1 MNKDLV
7 PTIVIALKRPTIRIN
22 KETLQLLGN
31 PSHILLSVNPTEC
44 SLMILPTNS
53 MDTKSLNISKNLNKN
68 KKFIELYST
77 FLVKQLERICD
88 ALVGE
93 KSYKMFGE
101 YIKSKAVV
109 KFDMKKAMAI

>member
-1 MNKDLV
+1 MSKDLE

-44 SLMILPTNS
+44 SLIILATNR
-53 MDTKSLNISKNLNKN
+53 MDSKALNISKNLNKN
-68 KKFIELYST
+68 SIPLYST
-77 FLVKQLERICD
+77 FLVKQLKKICD
-88 ALVGE
+88 VFDGE

-101 YIKSKAVV
+101 YIKAKSVV